1 MSCSE
6 WEQRIALAAGG
17 DLDRAEAA
25 EVETHLAGCADCRSF
40 AEEIAAVRDDLSS
53 FRAVDDASV
62 AEVRALVMGRL
73 RSRRAATLSL
83 VKIAAAAIAC
93 LVFGW
98 TLLPSRDVATPA
110 RPKMIAAETPRQVEA
125 RPPVVRQAAVRKH
138 RPTQPPQVAPAVEP
152 TIVKIFTDDPDVV
165 IVWIAD

>member
-1 MSCSE
+1 MNCSE

-17 DLDRAEAA
+17 DLERAEAV

-53 FRAVDDASV
+53 FRAVEDAAV
-62 AEVRALVMGRL
+62 GEARVIVMETL
-73 RSRRAATLSL
+73 RHRRAVTLSL

-98 TLLPSRDVATPA
+98 TLLPSREVAVPA
-110 RPKMIAAETPRQVEA
+110 RPKTIAAETPRHVEVQ
-125 RPPVVRQAAVRKH
+125 RPVVRQAAVRKH
-138 RPTQPPQVAPAVEP
+138 RPPRPPQVARAVQP